1 VSERPLD
8 VFLVI
13 GEPSG
18 DQLGCRLM
26 RAMRRLAPGVTFR
39 GIAGPAMMGEGMS
52 SLFPLED
59 ISVMG
64 FAAVAARFRTIYA
77 RAWQAI
83 DALVENPPDI
93 LIAIDSP
100 DFTHAIAKRVRRRL
114 PSLPIVDYVSPSV
127 WAWRT
132 GRARKMR
139 AVFDHVLALL
149 PFEPEAHRRL
159 GGPPCTY
166 VGHPLIERLEE
177 LRPDGREKA
186 VREGERALLLALPGS
201 RSGEIAR
208 LTDVFG
214 EVFGFLSSSLPPFE
228 IVLPTIARHEDMVR
242 RAVEAWP
249 VRPRVVTGE
258 TEKLAAFRQ
267 ARAALAASGTVTLE
281 LALAG
286 VPTVGA
292 YRVAGWE
299 AFLARRLVKVPTV
312 LLPNLI
318 LGEQAVPEL
327 LQEDAS
333 ADRLA
338 TALRPLIVGGPERDA
353 QLAAFSRLDH
363 LMALEGGEEP
373 STRAARI
380 CLEVLAAKGRADKG
394 MAGKGLAMAGKVLAD
409 KRE

>member
-1 VSERPLD
+1 MSERPLD

-18 DQLGCRLM
+18 DQLGYRLM

-52 SLFPLED
+52 SLFPLD
-59 ISVMG
+59 DVAVMG

-83 DALVENPPDI
+83 DAIVADPPDI
-93 LIAIDSP
+93 LVAIDSP
-100 DFTHAIAKRVRRRL
+100 DFTHAIARRVRRRL

-149 PFEPEAHRRL
+149 PFEPEAHRRH
-159 GGPPCTY
+159 GGPACTD
-166 VGHPLIERLEE
+166 VGHPLIERLDE
-177 LRPDGREKA
+177 LRPGPRETALREDGR
-186 VREGERALLLALPGS
+186 ALVLALPGS
-201 RSGEIAR
+201 RSSEIAR

-214 EVFGFLSSSLPPFE
+214 QAFGRLSASLPPFD
-228 IVLPTIARHEDMVR
+228 IVLPTSARHEDRIR
-242 RAVEAWP
+242 RAVAAWP
-249 VRPRVVTGE
+249 VPPRVVTSE
-258 TEKLAAFRQ
+258 AEKLAAFRR
-267 ARAALAASGTVTLE
+267 ARAALAASGTGTLE

-318 LGEQAVPEL
+318 LGERAVPEL
-327 LQEDAS
+327 LQEEAG

-338 TALRPLIVGGPERDA
+338 AALRPLILGGPEREA
-353 QLAAFSRLDH
+353 QLAAFTRLDQ
-363 LMALEGGEEP
+363 LMALEDGEEP

-380 CLEVLAAKGRADKG
+380 CLEILAAKTSG
-394 MAGKGLAMAGKVLAD
+394 GLERGE
-409 KRE
+409 RPG